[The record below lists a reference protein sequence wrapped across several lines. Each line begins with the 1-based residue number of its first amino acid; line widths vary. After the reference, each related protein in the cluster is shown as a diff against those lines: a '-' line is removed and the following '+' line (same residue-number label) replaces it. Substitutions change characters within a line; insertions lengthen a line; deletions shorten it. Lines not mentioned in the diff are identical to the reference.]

1 MRRLAHA
8 CICTS
13 LVAAAASA
21 GDELPSASAVVALE
35 LEAGLARQSV
45 VYLHLD
51 PGRRTLEIKAR
62 GVVLES
68 VNLTGIELVNYQ
80 PLVGGHVP
88 AAPPVPAVWK
98 VTSAPS
104 DRERE
109 LITPETLRP
118 MQDEEE
124 APAAAASNPSP
135 TPTVIAE
142 APTSFR
148 ASLDMS
154 WDLWLTN
161 SLPPQGLWSR
171 FAAAVKDGW
180 QRMHGHGESHSAA
193 ITLAMAPEDVKR
205 LYHVIRAGMTILVT
219 ADTP

>member
-51 PGRRTLEIKAR
+51 PGRRRLEIKAR
-62 GVVLES
+62 GVVLDS
-68 VNLTGIELVNYQ
+68 VNLAGIELVSHQ
-80 PLVGGHVP
+80 PLVGGPVP
-88 AAPPVPAVWK
+88 APPPVPAVWK

-109 LITPETLRP
+109 PLTPETLRP

-124 APAAAASNPSP
+124 EPVADASKPSP
-135 TPTVIAE
+135 TPTVVAE
-142 APTSFR
+142 PPASFR

-154 WDLWLTN
+154 WDLCLTN

-171 FAAAVKDGW
+171 FTAAVKDGW
-180 QRMHGHGESHSAA
+180 HRMRGHGESHGAA